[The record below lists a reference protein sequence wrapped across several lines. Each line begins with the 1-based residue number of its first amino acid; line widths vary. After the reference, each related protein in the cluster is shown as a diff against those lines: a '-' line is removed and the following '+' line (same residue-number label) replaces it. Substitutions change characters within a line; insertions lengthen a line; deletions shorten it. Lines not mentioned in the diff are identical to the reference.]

1 MQLRDYQQV
10 AVDDVRTAFARGFKA
25 PLLVA
30 PTGAG
35 KTVMFSH
42 IAASAEAR
50 GGRVFI
56 VAHRAELLRQISSKL
71 REFNVNHGTIAA
83 GSAPNPFAKVQV
95 CSVHTLVRRLDGCE
109 KPSLIIMDEAHHAAA
124 GSWKQIISA
133 FQSAKLL
140 GVTATPER
148 LDGKGLGDIFDC
160 LVGGP
165 TVASLINR
173 GFLTK
178 PLYYAPPIQFD
189 PKQMRTMAGEYN
201 KADMDKEL
209 NQPHILGDAVQHY
222 TKLARGTPAVAFCV
236 NITHANRTAAAF
248 NAAGYRFEVIDGTQT
263 PERRKELVEMLGDG
277 RLHGLTSCDLIS
289 EGFDL
294 PVVTTA
300 ILLRPTKSLSLHL
313 QQVGRVLRLAPNKPN
328 AIILDHV
335 GNILRHGLAEEAR
348 DWSLEG
354 REKKSKN
361 HVEIPATR
369 QCPACYAVH
378 ERAMECPQCGWRYE
392 NTGLPR
398 HIEERDGELTMID
411 PEELK
416 RQRAQ
421 EQANATSLDDLIALA
436 KKRGYKS
443 PKGWARYV
451 YESRQRRKTG
461 KTYTNGSATRTVQ
474 V

>member
-1 MQLRDYQQV
+1 MQLRDYQQH
-10 AVDDVRTAFARGFKA
+10 AVDDVRISYQRGFKA

-42 IAASAEAR
+42 IASSAQAR

-56 VAHRAELLRQISSKL
+56 VAHRAELLRQISGKL
-71 REFNVNHGTIAA
+71 REFNVDHGIIAA
-83 GSAPNPFAKVQV
+83 GTAPSPFSSVQV
-95 CSVHTLVRRLDGCE
+95 CSVHTLVRRLDGCQ
-109 KPSLIIMDEAHHAAA
+109 KPSLIIMDEAHHAVA
-124 GSWKQIISA
+124 GSWKEIINA
-133 FQSAKLL
+133 FPTSKLL

-148 LDGKGLGDIFDC
+148 LDGKGLGDIFDH
-160 LVGGP
+160 LVEGP
-165 TVASLINR
+165 SVASLIKR

-178 PLYYAPPIQFD
+178 PIYYAPPVQFD
-189 PKQMRTMAGEYN
+189 PKQMRTMAGDFN
-201 KADMDKEL
+201 RADMDREL
-209 NQPHILGDAVQHY
+209 NQPHILGDAVSHY
-222 TKLARGTPAVAFCV
+222 RKLADGTPAVAFCV
-236 NITHANRTAAAF
+236 NIQHANRTAEAF
-248 NAAGYRFEVIDGTQT
+248 NAAGYRFETIDGTQT
-263 PERRKELVEMLGDG
+263 PERRKQLVDMLADG
-277 RLHGLTSCDLIS
+277 RLHGLASCDLIS

-313 QQVGRVLRLAPNKPN
+313 QQIGRVLRVAPNKPN

-335 GNILRHGLAEEAR
+335 GNILRHGVAEESREWA
-348 DWSLEG
+348 LTG
-354 REKKSKN
+354 RTKKDKDTYQ
-361 HVEIPATR
+361 IPATR

-378 ERAMECPQCGWRYE
+378 ERAMVCPQCGWRYE

-398 HIEERDGELTMID
+398 YIEEREGELRAID

-416 RQRAQ
+416 RQRSQ

-436 KKRGYKS
+436 RKRGYKS

-461 KTYTNGSATRTVQ
+461 KAYTV
-474 V
+474 